1 MANSDFLPG
10 TRKYDTI
17 NLSLSREDVQTMS
30 TMKNAPMRHQAV
42 ILHTSDDK
50 TSRLVIEVPP
60 EQEQA
65 IQDALETLSQME
77 TGISAQTVVLDAL
90 RIAAEQTYFWT
101 PEWQAKEQAAD
112 RAIAEG
118 RVRTFDTMD
127 QMLDFLDAQ

>member
-1 MANSDFLPG
+1 
-10 TRKYDTI
+10 
-17 NLSLSREDVQTMS
+17 MS
-30 TMKNAPMRHQAV
+30 TMKSVPMRHQTV
-42 ILHTSDDK
+42 TLDTSDSR
-50 TSRLVIEVPP
+50 TSRLVVEVPP

-65 IQDALETLSQME
+65 IQNALETLSRTE

-90 RIAAEQTYFWT
+90 RIAAEQIYFWT

-112 RAIAEG
+112 QAIAEG